1 MTEDSRPGI
10 CDFEMSEK
18 QHVRR
23 KRTAAC
29 IRSDCFI
36 VLQFQQSVRIY
47 NHLKFNVHVTQGGYA
62 CQKQKK

>member
-1 MTEDSRPGI
+1 MTEDSRQVI

-18 QHVRR
+18 YHVRP
-23 KRTAAC
+23 KRIAAY
-29 IRSDCFI
+29 IKSDYFI
-36 VLQFQQSVRIY
+36 ALQFQQSVRIY